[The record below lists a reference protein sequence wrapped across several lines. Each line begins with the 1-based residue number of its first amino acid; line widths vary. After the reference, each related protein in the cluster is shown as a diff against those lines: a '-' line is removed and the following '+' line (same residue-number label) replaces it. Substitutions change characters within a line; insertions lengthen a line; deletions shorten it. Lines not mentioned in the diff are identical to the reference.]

1 MKNKDL
7 QGLYEYIV
15 NNVND
20 KDIKEF
26 ITYLQDYV
34 YNGSVVDFES
44 CGNHILDIALT
55 REVKYI
61 LTDMGNERID
71 KLSEDKLDYVAS
83 GIAYEIVHYN
93 DSIWEHIDSFV
104 DYVKED
110 YLRDLESESAL

>member
-7 QGLYEYIV
+7 QGLYEYII

-44 CGNHILDIALT
+44 RGTHILNVAMT
-55 REVKYI
+55 EEVKDI
-61 LTDMGNERID
+61 LSNMEDER
-71 KLSEDKLDYVAS
+71 LTNLTEDQFDYVAN
-83 GIAYEIVHYN
+83 GIAYELVYYADN
-93 DSIWEHIDSFV
+93 IWEHIDDFV
-104 DYVKED
+104 NYTKED
-110 YLRDLESESAL
+110 YLRDLESESD

>member
-44 CGNHILDIALT
+44 RGTHILDVAMT
-55 REVKYI
+55 EEVKDI
-61 LTDMGNERID
+61 LSNMEDERLTNLNED
-71 KLSEDKLDYVAS
+71 QFDYVAN
-83 GIAYEIVHYN
+83 GIAYELVNYN
-93 DSIWEHIDSFV
+93 DNIWEHINDFV
-104 DYVKED
+104 NYTKED
-110 YLRDLESESAL
+110 YLRDLESESDF